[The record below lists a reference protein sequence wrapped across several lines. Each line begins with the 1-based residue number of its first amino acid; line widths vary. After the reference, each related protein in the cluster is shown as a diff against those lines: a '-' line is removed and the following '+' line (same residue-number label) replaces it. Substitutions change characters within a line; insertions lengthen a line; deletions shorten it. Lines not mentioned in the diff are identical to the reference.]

1 MYSNSVY
8 KIPRYNVYHNPSKK
22 IIKEDIDIR
31 ELVHLLFTMHEKNI
45 IKAYPMD
52 YGLSLLTINVQELIK
67 DVEAEGNIIINR
79 TISSI

>member
-8 KIPRYNVYHNPSKK
+8 KMPKYNVYHNQSKK

-31 ELVHLLFTMHEKNI
+31 ELVYLLFTMHEKNI

-52 YGLSLLTINVQELIK
+52 YGLSLLTIDVQELIK

>member
-22 IIKEDIDIR
+22 IIKEDID
-31 ELVHLLFTMHEKNI
+31 ET
-45 IKAYPMD
+45 
-52 YGLSLLTINVQELIK
+52 ELIQLLATMYEK
-67 DVEAEGNIIINR
+67 GITHVRPTMYQVGFDFDIRSLINAVEAEGNIIINR